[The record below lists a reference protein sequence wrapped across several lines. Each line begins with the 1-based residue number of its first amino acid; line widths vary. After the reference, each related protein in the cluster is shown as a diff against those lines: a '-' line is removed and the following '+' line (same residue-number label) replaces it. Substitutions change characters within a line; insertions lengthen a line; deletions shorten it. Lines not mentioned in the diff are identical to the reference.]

1 MQVHS
6 ESIVARIGVICLA
19 RENKQ
24 LLLAE
29 VLREFEVNGTIFTA
43 EMIVERTSYNK
54 SSVHKY
60 ITEKLLDKYV
70 FQSGGRSSYRCDGI
84 ASLSNDEFISVMS
97 QSAKTKLKT
106 PEEQFHEKLVG
117 RSLDAFTLALEVYN
131 RPSMKNRVEAFAIM
145 MVNAWE
151 LLLKAEILKVDGY
164 ERIFYDGNK
173 SISIT
178 DSINRRLQQKDPVRI
193 NLETLVD
200 LRDQAVHL
208 LIPELQP
215 QLSRLF
221 QATVLNYQTRYRN
234 EMGNSPLSGQS
245 VGMLSLVIDGPAP
258 EITLIQKLYGKYAAA
273 SVAKFIR
280 NFENLSKEVDSA
292 EFSIPIDYRLAL
304 VKREDE
310 SDLSLSVGDVGKGAI
325 IITKTKDPD
334 VTHPYHMKTAISE
347 INRRQRSVSI
357 KSGAFQAVLS
367 KHRINSQ
374 TKSDMRYVIDGR
386 PRYSEKFVSWFV
398 SNLQQP
404 NWLESAKQYRIAELK
419 KGS

>member
-1 MQVHS
+1 M
-6 ESIVARIGVICLA
+6 A

-29 VLREFEVNGTIFTA
+29 VLREFELNGTIFTA
-43 EMIVERTSYNK
+43 DMIAARTAYSKN
-54 SSVHKY
+54 SVHKY
-60 ITEKLLDKYV
+60 ISEKLLDKYV
-70 FQSGGRSSYRCDGI
+70 FQSGSRSTYRCDGLT
-84 ASLSNDEFISVMS
+84 SLSNEEFISVMS
-97 QSAKTKLKT
+97 QSAKAKLKT
-106 PEEQFHEKLVG
+106 PEEKFYEKLIG

-131 RPSMKNRVEAFAIM
+131 RPSLKNRVEAFTIM

-164 ERIFYDGNK
+164 EKIFYDGEK
-173 SISIT
+173 SISIA
-178 DSINRRLQQKDPVRI
+178 DAIKRRLQQKDPVRI
-193 NLETLVD
+193 NLETLVE

-234 EMGNSPLSGQS
+234 EMGNAPLSGQS

-258 EITLIQKLYGKYAAA
+258 EITLIQKLYGKHAAL
-273 SVAKFIR
+273 SISKFIKY
-280 NFENLSKEVDSA
+280 FEDLSQDINST

-310 SDLSLSVGDVGKGAI
+310 SDLSLSVGDAGKGAI

-334 VTHPYHMKTAISE
+334 ATHPYHTKTAIAE
-347 INRRQRSVSI
+347 INSRQNLVSV
-357 KSGAFQAVLS
+357 KSGAFHAVLS
-367 KHRINSQ
+367 KNGLNSQ
-374 TKSDMRYVIDGR
+374 CKTDMRYVIDGR

-404 NWLESAKQYRIAELK
+404 NWLESAKQFRRAELK
-419 KGS
+419 KL

>member
-1 MQVHS
+1 MV
-6 ESIVARIGVICLA
+6 

-29 VLREFEVNGTIFTA
+29 VLREFEINGTVFTA
-43 EMIVERTSYNK
+43 EMIAAKTAYNK
-54 SSVHKY
+54 NSVHKY

-70 FQSGGRSSYRCDGI
+70 FQSGGRSTYRCDGV

-97 QSAKTKLKT
+97 QSAKAKLKT
-106 PEEQFHEKLVG
+106 PEEQFHEKLIG

-151 LLLKAEILKVDGY
+151 LLLKAEILKIDGY
-164 ERIFYDGNK
+164 ERIFYDGDK

-178 DSINRRLQQKDPVRI
+178 DAIKRRLQQKDPVRI
-193 NLETLVD
+193 NLETLIV

-234 EMGNSPLSGQS
+234 EMGNAPLSGQS
-245 VGMLSLVIDGPAP
+245 VGMLSLVIDGPPP
-258 EITLIQKLYGKYAAA
+258 EITLIQKLYGKHTAT
-273 SVAKFIR
+273 SVAKFIKH
-280 NFENLSKEVDSA
+280 FEDISKEFDST

-304 VKREDE
+304 VKREHE
-310 SDLSLSVGDVGKGAI
+310 SDLSLSIGEVGKDAI

-334 VTHPYHMKTAISE
+334 VSHPYHMNTAIVE
-347 INRRQRSVSI
+347 INLRQTSVVI

-367 KHRINSQ
+367 KHGLNSQ
-374 TKSDMRYVIDGR
+374 HKSDMRYVIDGR

-398 SNLQQP
+398 KNLQHP
-404 NWLESAKQYRIAELK
+404 NWLETAMQFRRNELK
-419 KGS
+419 KRSGRF